1 MNLITRQAI
10 LRKYVRMQP
19 IERTSPPSNAIKD
32 KVLISPHGIGI
43 GTLARALRAGGVHA
57 AACSLYQDQ
66 YSYLSDICLNLNQ
79 HPMVLRKAIRDAFLE
94 EALETYDIF
103 HFRFGATFTGDK
115 RDLKTMAARGK
126 KLVVHHCGDEA
137 RILSVARSFNN
148 PYVQSREAWPEE
160 RIRANMKLLTA
171 CVDHVIINDHEL
183 LPHVESYYKRVHI
196 VPYAIDAKQFKPE
209 YPSPNATPLVVH
221 APSHRRVKGTDFVL
235 NAVERLQKEGHK
247 FQFQLVEKMPHEQA
261 KQLYQKATIVID
273 QLTVGTYANLSMEAM
288 AMGKPVICHIREDL
302 RDSFPPGLPIVGAN
316 PDTIYEVL
324 RDVLRRPDEW
334 GRLGAAGRRYVEQN
348 HNYEKVARML
358 IDVYKQL

>member
-10 LRKYVRMQP
+10 LRNYVRVQP
-19 IERTSPPSNAIKD
+19 FEPQSRPLNAIPD

-43 GTLARALRAGGVHA
+43 GTLARALRTNGVHA
-57 AACSLYQDQ
+57 TACSLYKDV

-79 HPMVLRKAIRDAFLE
+79 HPMVLRAKIRDAFLE

-115 RDLKTMAARGK
+115 RDLKLLKSRGK

-137 RILSVARSFNN
+137 RVLSVARSFNN
-148 PYVQSREAWPEE
+148 PYVQGREAWPEA
-160 RIRANMKLLTA
+160 RIRANIKLLTTY
-171 CVDHVIINDHEL
+171 VDHVIINDHEL
-183 LPHVESYYKRVHI
+183 LPHVQPYYKHVHI
-196 VPYAIDAKQFKPE
+196 VPYAIDASQFKPE
-209 YPSPNATPLVVH
+209 YPSPTATPLVVH
-221 APSHRRVKGTDFVL
+221 APSHRTVKGTDFVL
-235 NAVERLQKEGHK
+235 AAVERLQKEGHQ
-247 FQFQLVEKMPHEQA
+247 FQFQLIEKVPHEQA
-261 KQLYQKATIVID
+261 KQMYQKATIVID

-302 RDSFPPGLPIVGAN
+302 RAAFPPGLPIVGAN

-324 RDVLRRPDEW
+324 RDLLRRPNDW
-334 GRLGAAGRRYVEQN
+334 RNLGIAGRRYVEQN
-348 HNYEKVARML
+348 HNYDKVARML